1 MDQDMRQLH
10 GELPDDL
17 KVRGW
22 ELVRHESTR
31 HRLLE
36 AEWYDVVFRRPFDP
50 GIDDESLPLMVRD
63 NCRSWVRVRTNA
75 ARSASWNAAHH
86 DAIGL
91 MRAIDDRR
99 VVQSVVYSGLQ
110 E

>member
-1 MDQDMRQLH
+1 MDHDVRQLH
-10 GELPDDL
+10 GDLPEDL
-17 KVRGW
+17 KIRGW

-36 AEWYDVVFRRPFDP
+36 AEWYDVAFRRPFDA
-50 GIDDESLPLMVRD
+50 GVDDERVTLVVRD
-63 NCRSWVRVRTNA
+63 NRRNWIRVRTNDS
-75 ARSASWNAAHH
+75 RSSSWNAAHQ

-91 MRAIDDRR
+91 MRAIDGRR
-99 VVQSVVYSGLQ
+99 VVPSV